1 MNLFIRI
8 ALLFILFL
16 RTGLHAQEIR
26 EYVVKR
32 STSTMVIDG
41 QLAEAAWQ
49 GAGLT
54 EKFVIYRDG
63 TPTSL
68 STQAKILWDDRYLY
82 VAFIC
87 EDPDVWAEMI
97 NRDDYLW
104 NEEVVEIFCDP
115 DGDGLNYIEIEVNP
129 LETVLDLVLDKAYFE
144 GGKADFSWN
153 LDGLEVA
160 VSVDGTI
167 NDLDDIDTRWLCE
180 VAIPFQALAF
190 TAPSNNFPPR
200 AGDEWRLLLCRYNYE
215 RTGDKVV
222 EISCWNQ
229 TDSRGFHVPSKF
241 GRIVFSGDIAVAV
254 NPHQTIT
261 SQPVAAVLGQNY
273 PNPFNPSTTIDF
285 IITSPGHV
293 IVTIFDSSAR
303 EVVTLVDGQLD
314 RGWHQVRWDGKDK
327 KGDSTTSG
335 VYFLVMRT
343 EEVKL
348 VKKMIRLR

>member
-1 MNLFIRI
+1 MLT
-8 ALLFILFL
+8 AS
-16 RTGLHAQEIR
+16 LHAQEIR
-26 EYVVKR
+26 EYVVRR

-41 QLAEAAWQ
+41 QLMEADWQ

-68 STQAKILWDDRYLY
+68 STQAMLLWDDSYLY
-82 VAFIC
+82 IAFIC
-87 EDPDVWAEMI
+87 EDPDVWAEMK

-129 LETVLDLVLDKAYFE
+129 LETVLDLFLDKAYYA
-144 GGKADFSWN
+144 GGNADFNWN
-153 LDGLEVA
+153 LDGLKVA

-167 NDLDDIDTRWLCE
+167 NDLHDIDTGWLCE
-180 VAIPFQALAF
+180 VAVSFQELAF
-190 TAPSNNFPPR
+190 AAPSKNFPPR

-215 RTGDKVV
+215 RTGDKVI

-241 GRIVFSGDIAVAV
+241 GRIIFSSDIAVAV
-254 NPHQTIT
+254 YPHQKIT
-261 SQPVAAVLGQNY
+261 SQAKTAVLGQNY
-273 PNPFNPSTTIDF
+273 PNPFNPSTAVDF
-285 IITSPGHV
+285 MITTPGHV
-293 IVTIFDSSAR
+293 TVAIFDALAR
-303 EVVTLVDGQLD
+303 EVVTLVDGRLG
-314 RGWHQVRWDGKDK
+314 RGLHRVQWDGKNK
-327 KGDSTTSG
+327 EGESTTSG
-335 VYFLVMRT
+335 VYFLVLRT
-343 EEVKL
+343 EEVMQ